1 MVPLQYSKC
10 IWAETMLTVVK
21 FCKDWAVCSRSPG
34 PFQSLQL
41 SSLSFMAFWFWMAPF
56 ITALPNNTQWEIF
69 QKELSVGP
77 WTSIKP
83 VQTAVKKLTHEEKR
97 WNASWIKVKSELVI
111 QRRLSDANGYRK
123 RWEEQVEC
131 SQVEEKQGLSRPT
144 DLSSSKTLRVDAA
157 SVRHNMMWQ
166 N

>member
-1 MVPLQYSKC
+1 MVPPQYSKC

-69 QKELSVGP
+69 QKESCLWDPGLP
-77 WTSIKP
+77 
-83 VQTAVKKLTHEEKR
+83 L
-97 WNASWIKVKSELVI
+97 N
-111 QRRLSDANGYRK
+111 
-123 RWEEQVEC
+123 
-131 SQVEEKQGLSRPT
+131 LSRQLWRNWHMKRRDEEWVSYSAAFGWCQRLQKEVRGTGWMQPGWGEAGALET
-144 DLSSSKTLRVDAA
+144 DWSLLKQNAA
-157 SVRHNMMWQ
+157 CRRGKCEAQHDVAKLERFHYN
-166 N
+166 